1 MAVVK
6 IEHLIPRL
14 RVVNNNTLATCARQI
29 LPAVVEHRLV
39 GLAVNKLHVP
49 HRRSLRTLLGH
60 LTKVPRFE
68 PIL

>member
-1 MAVVK
+1 
-6 IEHLIPRL
+6 
-14 RVVNNNTLATCARQI
+14 
-29 LPAVVEHRLV
+29 
-39 GLAVNKLHVP
+39 VP